1 MKLSKAGL
9 LVIIGFLLTSCTVT
23 LPGAVTET
31 PIAEVPSATPV
42 PSAMNLPETAELPL
56 TQVRLPVGYIPNVQF
71 APLYVG
77 IEKGFYR
84 EAGLDVEIDYSM
96 ENDNAVLLA
105 TGELQFAILS
115 GEQVL
120 LGRAQGLPLVYT
132 MAWYQQ
138 YPVGVAAKKSS
149 GISTVAD
156 LEGKRIGLP
165 GLFGASYIGASALLD
180 SAGLTESDVTLESI
194 GFNQVEV
201 LVADRV
207 DAVVIYVANEPVQL
221 ASMGQ
226 EIVVLKVSD
235 ALDMVANGL
244 VTNEKTLSENP
255 ELVEAMTLATLQA
268 IQYTIDNPDE
278 AYEIAKLYVPNLAE
292 ADQSVQKQVM
302 LKSIELWQG
311 KLLGYSLPTAWE
323 NMQHILMK
331 MGLLT
336 TEVDLNSCYT
346 NEFIPE

>member
-1 MKLSKAGL
+1 MKLSKVAL
-9 LVIIGFLLTSCTVT
+9 LVIFGFLITSCTVT
-23 LPGAVTET
+23 LPGAAMET
-31 PIAEVPSATPV
+31 PLVEVPETIQIPSAT
-42 PSAMNLPETAELPL
+42 NLPVNTEIPL
-56 TQVRLPVGYIPNVQF
+56 TKVRLPVGYIPNVQF

-77 IEKGFYR
+77 IEKGFFR
-84 EAGLDVEIDYSM
+84 DAGLEVSIDYSM

-105 TGELQFAILS
+105 TDEIQFAILS

-120 LGRAQGLPLVYT
+120 LARAQGLPLVYT
-132 MAWYQQ
+132 LAWYQQ
-138 YPVGVAAKKSS
+138 YPVGIAAKKAS
-149 GISTVAD
+149 GITTVAE

-201 LVADRV
+201 LLADRV

-226 EIVVLKVSD
+226 AIVVLKVSD

-244 VTNEKTLSENP
+244 VTNEKTLAENP

-268 IQYTIDNPDE
+268 IRYTMDNPDE
-278 AYEIAKLYVPNLAE
+278 AYEIAKQYVPNLDE
-292 ADQSVQKQVM
+292 ADQNVQKQV
-302 LKSIELWQG
+302 LLNSIEQWKG
-311 KLLGYSLPTAWE
+311 EMLGYSQPAAWE
-323 NMQHILMK
+323 NTQRILLK
-331 MGLLT
+331 MGMLMNVVNLT
-336 TEVDLNSCYT
+336 TCFT